1 MKSLRKITGVA
12 LAAAIAMSSLA
23 SVPVSAESIPMTA
36 EVTASEASATTYLTD
51 SVISSSGYKTSYTSR
66 YAYKTLSS
74 SEKQL
79 YKKIVA
85 AAKNLE
91 PTVVI
96 PSGLSKSAVS
106 KVFTI
111 VFQNEPQLFWLDSN
125 YYNSS
130 NKYLL
135 LQYKTMDIDEIE
147 KMQTSI
153 NKTVKSLLTKAKKQ
167 STTYGKLKVFYDY
180 IVLNNN
186 FVLESKGYNTTIYGA
201 FTGSED
207 LQCAGYAKSMQYL
220 CDLAGITSMVVTG
233 TNKDGASHA
242 WNIVKCGD
250 GYYNLDTTWGDPIND
265 YDENYIQYEFFLV
278 PDSWIQNIT
287 HYNVGKFD
295 IDGKMTTLYTP
306 PKCTKTKYNY
316 FIKNGINY
324 TTAAKGY
331 AALQSQIK
339 KAVKSKT
346 NVVEI
351 RVTTKKVYE
360 QLIGSSYQQKILKY
374 AKSCS
379 SNVKNVA
386 VHTAYTKGS
395 YVVHYDINYK

>member
-23 SVPVSAESIPMTA
+23 SVPVSAESVPATA
-36 EVTASEASATTYLTD
+36 EVTVSEAAATTYLTD
-51 SVISSSGYKTSYTSR
+51 AVIKSGGYKTSYTSR
-66 YAYKTLSS
+66 YAYKALSS

-79 YKKIVA
+79 YKKIIT

-96 PSGLSKSAVS
+96 PSGLSKTKVS

-111 VFQNEPQLFWLDSN
+111 LFQNEPELFWLDSN

-135 LQYKTMDIDEIE
+135 LQYKTMDLDEIE
-147 KMQTSI
+147 EMQESI
-153 NKTVKSLLTKAKKQ
+153 NKVVKSILAKAKKQ

-186 FVLESKGYNTTIYGA
+186 FVLESAGYNTTIYGA
-201 FTGSED
+201 FTDSED

-233 TNKDGASHA
+233 TNKDGGSHA
-242 WNIVKCGD
+242 WNVVKCGD

-265 YDENYIQYEFFLV
+265 YDEDYIQYEFFLV
-278 PDSWIQNIT
+278 PDSWIKNIT

-295 IDGKMTTLYTP
+295 IGGKMTTLYTP

-316 FIKNGINY
+316 FIKNGMNY
-324 TTAAKGY
+324 TTASKGY

-339 KAVKSKT
+339 KAVKSKK

-351 RVTTKKVYE
+351 RVTTKKVYD
-360 QLIGSSYQQKILKY
+360 QLVGSSYQQKILKY

-379 SNVKNVA
+379 SKVKNVS